1 MDHWVVETD
10 LIKLVPRAWLDNS
23 SGQISSDNR
32 GPNSEQK
39 TTNTINLIIL
49 LDKQIK
55 VKVSKSEVR
64 YSSTIEL
71 AL

>member
-1 MDHWVVETD
+1 MDQWVVETD

-23 SGQISSDNR
+23 SGQISSDIR

-39 TTNTINLIIL
+39 TTNTIKIL
-49 LDKQIK
+49 LDNKIK
-55 VKVSKSEVR
+55 VNVSKSEVH